1 VTGICENGTSLAE
14 VMDRPKEVIQM
25 LKQMKQKSFA
35 FVAAALLTVGGAGV
49 AFAHGRGEGGGE
61 GGKGG
66 PPSAEEQKA
75 HEARRAEM
83 LAKYDTNK
91 DGKLDDT
98 ERAAM
103 RTDMVNERFTQ
114 LDTNKDGVLSKA
126 EFAAGAPMMG
136 PHGHHGPDGDHDRD
150 EAKKPATK

>member
-1 VTGICENGTSLAE
+1 
-14 VMDRPKEVIQM
+14 MFDRPAAARSGGEGRD
-25 LKQMKQKSFA
+25 SAA

-49 AFAHGRGEGGGE
+49 AFAHGRGED
-61 GGKGG
+61 GKGG

-83 LAKYDTNK
+83 LAKYDGNK

-103 RTDMVNERFTQ
+103 RADFVNERFAQ

-126 EFAAGAPMMG
+126 EFAAAPMGG
-136 PHGHHGPDGDHDRD
+136 PHRGHGGDRDHD
-150 EAKKPATK
+150 KPAAGK